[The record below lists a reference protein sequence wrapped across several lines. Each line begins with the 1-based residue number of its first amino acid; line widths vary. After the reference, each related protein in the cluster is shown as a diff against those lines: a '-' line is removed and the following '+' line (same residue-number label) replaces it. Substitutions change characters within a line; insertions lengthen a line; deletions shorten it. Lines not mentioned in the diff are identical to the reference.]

1 MNIPAEFD
9 DIRPYIPEEL
19 PGVFDELEQDE
30 HFKSVVAQVMPGI
43 PFAAIMQK
51 ARACHSLLDFQK
63 AFSYDLMQM
72 LMTRFTD
79 GTDMDINDLDKTKNY
94 TFISNH
100 RDIVLDSAFLSKLL
114 LDNGFT
120 NTVEIAIGDNL
131 LSLPWVKKLV
141 RLNKAFKVKRS
152 VHGREKLLASMQLGR
167 YIHFAVKEKKENIWI
182 AQRQGRAKTSDDR
195 TQESVLKMMAFGG
208 EGSIKER
215 LKEINIVPL
224 SISYEFDPCDFLKAR
239 ELQEKR
245 SNPDFKKR
253 ENEDNISMQTGIMGY
268 KGHVHYQA
276 CACINHWLDEQPDD
290 LPKNDLIALVARHID
305 HEIHSHY
312 RLYANNYIAYDQLN
326 QTERFTQLYT
336 PEEEKRFNDY
346 LRGQIAKIDLPQ
358 PDHDFLTRSIL
369 EMYANPLLN
378 YLKAAEINEQ

>member
-1 MNIPAEFD
+1 MTIPAEFE

-19 PGVFDELEQDE
+19 PGVFDELEQDVQ
-30 HFKSVVAQVMPGI
+30 FRNIVAQVIPNV
-43 PFAAIMQK
+43 PFAVIMEK
-51 ARACHSLLDFQK
+51 ARSCRSLLDFQK

-72 LMTRFTD
+72 LMTRLTD
-79 GTDMDINDLDKTKNY
+79 GTDMDINGLDTKNNY

-141 RLNKAFKVKRS
+141 RLNKAFTVKRS

-167 YIHFAVKEKKENIWI
+167 YIHFALTQKKENIWI

-208 EGSIKER
+208 EGNIKER

-245 SNPDFKKR
+245 DNPDFKKG
-253 ENEDNISMQTGIMGY
+253 ENDDNISMQTGIMGY

-276 CACINHWLDEQPDD
+276 SACINHWLDEQPDD

-312 RLYANNYIAYDQLN
+312 RLYANNYIAYDRLN
-326 QTERFTQLYT
+326 CTERFTALYSQ
-336 PEEEKRFNDY
+336 EQERRFNDY
-346 LRGQIAKIDLPQ
+346 LHGQIEKIDLPNR
-358 PDHDFLTRSIL
+358 DHDFLTRSIL

-378 YLKAAEINEQ
+378 YLRAAEINEQ